1 MEILLPKGLP
11 NNSKSNNP
19 LGSPMSRFEE
29 KLEVSANLRVEKFNM
44 GKGSSNDCINRML
57 AFLDEDVSHDPGS
70 SPVTAPAR
78 ILLQQVA
85 V

>member
-29 KLEVSANLRVEKFNM
+29 KLEVSANLRVEKFNK
-44 GKGSSNDCINRML
+44 GKGNSNDCSNRM
-57 AFLDEDVSHDPGS
+57 P
-70 SPVTAPAR
+70 APPN
-78 ILLQQVA
+78 IS
-85 V
+85 